1 MLYMGH
7 LVVLYGRN
15 NDSDSAVPHIDRVG
29 YASDRTTLAP
39 FHSPTIASFLTN
51 LARAIARF
59 N

>member
-1 MLYMGH
+1 MRTRRSR
-7 LVVLYGRN
+7 VRIT
-15 NDSDSAVPHIDRVG
+15 VPSVQDDEVTHIYRVG